1 MSSVMKIQDGGRR
14 PVLQVQVLLLVIKSP
29 IQDGGRHDV
38 IQDGGF
44 EMADD
49 LSY

>member
-14 PVLQVQVLLLVIKSP
+14 PVLQVQVLVLVIKCP
-29 IQDGGRHDV
+29 IQGGGRYDV

-49 LSY
+49 FSY